1 MTMQSSLMKRPPLSW
16 ISRHPRVAAW
26 IILSLGMTVLLVY
39 EARDVG
45 LLPMQW
51 VALVLATV
59 LVAGLCVYIISWED
73 DNEDETR
80 SAEAAPAAEKDES
93 AAASGS

>member
-1 MTMQSSLMKRPPLSW
+1 MQSSLMKRPPLSW

-73 DNEDETR
+73 DNEEDER
-80 SAEAAPAAEKDES
+80 LPEAVPAVDKDES
-93 AAASGS
+93 TAASGS

>member
-1 MTMQSSLMKRPPLSW
+1 MQSSLMKRPPLSW
-16 ISRHPRVAAW
+16 ISRHPRLAAW

-73 DNEDETR
+73 DNEEDER
-80 SAEAAPAAEKDES
+80 LPEAVPAVDKDES
-93 AAASGS
+93 TAASGS